1 MLGSIYT
8 VPAFLKAIFEGRDPN
23 TGLAR
28 KCAIFI
34 LNFGAFLIQVWSI
47 VLCEMFQVSMTP
59 SEKLTV
65 RNIVV
70 QEKVAVVVPRPEL
83 GEGYF
88 RNEVLFELP
97 VAVLLISLSYWEN
110 YVEGEFFIFGKTM
123 NFKAWKK
130 HLHHARGRLYIFASV
145 WKTVWVVAFAVLL
158 QTGFNFNLRYS
169 QPLAANDTGVSQLK
183 SQTKDTSTITS
194 ASFAKR
200 DVKDN
205 AVNVNVTPRNG
216 VSRTEPKT
224 FLILKD
230 NADEL
235 KTKPNANESNVRQD
249 VFYFS
254 PETMQHFEEYGVLYL
269 QIISSTLLAYFGS
282 TACKLCMQLLGFS
295 LPLSLTTPLSIAVV
309 VLQNMFEFLPTGS
322 FVWIGMETEGNKW
335 ILHLAW
341 LGVLWLSELFITSH
355 IWFPGNGRMEKIDR

>member
-1 MLGSIYT
+1 MLRAFIVLGSIYT

-34 LNFGAFLIQVWSI
+34 LNVGAFLIQVGSI

-59 SEKLTV
+59 SEKLNV
-65 RNIVV
+65 RNIVL
-70 QEKVAVVVPRPEL
+70 QEEVAAVVPRTEL
-83 GEGYF
+83 AEGYF

-110 YVEGEFFIFGKTM
+110 YVEGEFSIFGKTL

-145 WKTVWVVAFAVLL
+145 WKIVWVVAFAFLL
-158 QTGFNFNLRYS
+158 QTGFNFNLQYS
-169 QPLAANDTGVSQLK
+169 QSLAVNATGVSQLQ
-183 SQTKDTSTITS
+183 SQTKDTFTITS

-205 AVNVNVTPRNG
+205 AVNVTLEPTTILIPNG
-216 VSRTEPKT
+216 
-224 FLILKD
+224 
-230 NADEL
+230 NADKL
-235 KTKPNANESNVRQD
+235 KNEPNANKSNVRQD

-322 FVWIGMETEGNKW
+322 FVWIGMEAGSNKW